1 MSILRLKCASNSG
14 WAAAALADIDALL
27 CDHVHCEKKAA
38 VTALSFVNRYPDRTT
53 LVEQMISHAQEE
65 LEHFALVM
73 GQLKLRGTVLR
84 RDTPDPYVNALLSH
98 TRSGEPGRLLDA
110 LLAAALIEARSC
122 ERFQLLID
130 ALPDGGDLRGLYD
143 GLMPSEA
150 RHYTMFMNLA
160 REYHPADIVEARF
173 EEFAAW
179 EAEIVR
185 ALPNEARMH
194 G

>member
-1 MSILRLKCASNSG
+1 MAMLKLRCDSNEG
-14 WAAAALADIDALL
+14 WAAAAVADIDALL

-38 VTALSFVNRYPDRTT
+38 VTALSFVNRYPERTL
-53 LVEQMISHAQEE
+53 LVDHMIAHAQEE
-65 LEHFALVM
+65 LEHFARVM
-73 GQLKLRGTVLR
+73 GHLKLRSTTLR
-84 RDTPDPYVNALLSH
+84 RDTPDPYVNALLAH
-98 TRSGEPGRLLDA
+98 ARSAEPGRMLDA
-110 LLAAALIEARSC
+110 LIVAALIEARSC

-130 ALPDGGDLRGLYD
+130 ALPAGDLRDLFD

-150 RHYTMFMNLA
+150 RHYAMFMNLA
-160 REYHPADIVEARF
+160 REYFPAGEVDERF
-173 EEFAAW
+173 DTFAVW

>member
-1 MSILRLKCASNSG
+1 MLKLQCDSNPG
-14 WAAAALADIDALL
+14 WAPAAVADLDTLL

-38 VTALSFVNRYPDRTT
+38 VTALSFVNRYPDRTL
-53 LVEQMISHAQEE
+53 LVDQMITHAQEE

-73 GQLKLRGTVLR
+73 GHLKLRGQTLQ
-84 RDTPDPYVNALLSH
+84 RDSADPYVNALLSH
-98 TRSGEPGRLLDA
+98 TRSEEPGRLLDA
-110 LLAAALIEARSC
+110 LIVAALIEARSC

-130 ALPDGGDLRGLYD
+130 ALPEGSLRDLFD

-150 RHYTMFMNLA
+150 RHYAMFMNLA
-160 REYHPADIVEARF
+160 REYYSTAEVDARF
-173 EEFAAW
+173 TELAAG

-185 ALPNEARMH
+185 ALPDHPRMH